1 MSTVEEALEQPMTPE
16 DVAALL
22 QVDRETVYRMARR
35 GALPAFKVSNR
46 WRFLPS
52 RLQRWMLDGQGTTT
66 SAERGLQYGRRL

>member
-1 MSTVEEALEQPMTPE
+1 MSAVEELIEQPMTPE

-35 GALPAFKVSNR
+35 GELPAFKVSNR

-52 RLQRWMLDGQGTTT
+52 RLQRWMEDGQNG
-66 SAERGLQYGRRL
+66 AAGEQRAVRYVRPV